1 MLVHFLEIKFEM
13 TVDLYAWHNAQQIFS
28 VLILYHIYPNASG
41 YENALFSR
49 TLFHVS
55 NSALFLHS
63 RRGLN
68 TFYLLF
74 ADVTWCILP

>member
-1 MLVHFLEIKFEM
+1 MLDIMHSK
-13 TVDLYAWHNAQQIFS
+13 FS
-28 VLILYHIYPNASG
+28 VFLIMYSIYLNASG
-41 YENALFSR
+41 YESALFSR

-68 TFYLLF
+68 TFYLPF
-74 ADVTWCILP
+74 ADVT